1 LAAPQEKIERKSRKM
16 TQAEQEPVDV
26 LGVYLT
32 QMARYPLLSAE
43 EEIALAR
50 QYETGRTA
58 KREILG
64 ISASDAQKR
73 RQLKTAVARGEWAR
87 QRLIKCNLRLVV
99 SVAKRYLRCGLPL
112 ADLVQEGNIGLME
125 AVERFDY
132 RRGFRFATHAVWWI
146 RQAVHRAVTNQG
158 RLIRLP
164 AGTNGELF
172 RLRRAHEDLV
182 SQLNRRPTLQELAEQ
197 MNESA
202 RKIRRLMQWDRR
214 VLSLEMPIGDAED
227 RTLADVIFDRDAPS
241 LEETIARQQLRDSL
255 HNLMAGC
262 LRPREREVLCLR
274 FGLNGG
280 DSQTLEQVAQ
290 KYGVTRERVRQ
301 IEMRALQRLRRAS
314 VQNKLRDA
322 WT

>member
-1 LAAPQEKIERKSRKM
+1 M

-58 KREILG
+58 KRQVLG

-73 RQLKTAVARGEWAR
+73 RQLETAVARGEWAR

-99 SVAKRYLRCGLPL
+99 SVAKRYLRCALPL

-125 AVERFDY
+125 AVKRFDY
-132 RRGFRFATHAVWWI
+132 HRGFRFATHAVWWI

-164 AGTNGELF
+164 AGTNGALF

-197 MNESA
+197 MNQSA
-202 RKIRRLMQWDRR
+202 KKIRRLMQWDRM

-227 RTLADVIFDRDAPS
+227 PRTRGAKLAIWTQRWRFSDVRPGGPEVWRHARARASDRDARLAAAAAS
-241 LEETIARQQLRDSL
+241 
-255 HNLMAGC
+255 
-262 LRPREREVLCLR
+262 ER
-274 FGLNGG
+274 
-280 DSQTLEQVAQ
+280 TEQAQ
-290 KYGVTRERVRQ
+290 KDLDLG
-301 IEMRALQRLRRAS
+301 IEAQGRAFLRSHQCQTNIKQPYAS
-314 VQNKLRDA
+314 NADVALS
-322 WT
+322 